1 MNYLFSIRLFVQR
14 AIIVSGISVTA
25 FGANERFHLEPSLP
39 SQTLPLATSASSIS
53 GGNVAQYPDTAG
65 TVPHDSTNQ
74 IFLAESSL
82 GYCGPTSEGGA
93 ATRTELNAVASG
105 ALAAG
110 TFYKTTGIP
119 GNWQIVFPGVVDLA
133 TGGQASG
140 TTNFD
145 GDQVQISLDYY
156 RAVALAY
163 PNDIQAKINFINAV
177 RDLMVP
183 YTYAGNNAFARA
195 TKERIINGPLDI
207 PPAPGQPD
215 PGNPTATDREDA
227 SLRNASGMYEL
238 AIAPFVDLMGAGDSL
253 EVAFPK
259 NLPGSLNEESQII
272 KDLRSSQRLLC
283 STYARATGF
292 KGETMLRIYQ
302 LSYLKKYSAPTL
314 AVPVPPDISALLS
327 GLDSATRGLDYNLLI
342 TAPLES
348 QSWFPAPEFSPARA
362 FLGSAKDLRSAM
374 QDGLLTFTGLDSSLN
389 IKSNAYDAYYV
400 PFFFDPFILST
411 PTTFSGLIGFAKP
424 LATASETA
432 DNASSTSIGQLD
444 SNLQSLATRLNDLND
459 QYNSQLG
466 QLCGWKIVDV
476 NGIATR
482 TPDVDGA
489 ILPPEKRPEW
499 QDRNSVDQGEIGLQW
514 LEIDA
519 AEQAMDKALLDLNNV
534 LETIDKKRETW
545 QLIKGSRE
553 EMIQNVI
560 LSTGQKIDQLNK
572 DAIEAKAKFAEYQAI
587 LAKKK
592 RKRGLFSGSII
603 GLAAVVAAPFTAG
616 ASLGFLGLTATAVAT
631 AAPYVAFGT
640 TLVSQVASISSAY
653 SDAGLA
659 IKELHSQADLDRKLG
674 EINAKKEELAY
685 LEKAGMQF
693 QQIEED
699 GYRTE
704 EAIHA
709 LLLEVKSAE
718 LQIEM
723 ADLRVE
729 REYAK
734 LSTMLNRVAYLMQQH
749 ATSFSLVN
757 TNPLN
762 SPDFRIIRDVNVR
775 DAEERFVFAQEWA
788 FLTGRAA
795 GYVALGSTRRSNIEN
810 INADILKARTG
821 KRLNY
826 LLDRLQAEMNLVTVD
841 LGSRASQKV
850 TISLRDQLVQHN
862 NVERSTNGI
871 ADGTT
876 EYPWES
882 QQTIDPSRGLIAG
895 NSEQISDA
903 AWLDF
908 LKAHLI
914 YPTGP
919 GTILKLQIPFRLTLN
934 RWANPERPTSL
945 PKNPFTLEAPLIENP
960 LFTADRKGSVI
971 FYSQNSSEFFG
982 TRVDIQGSFT
992 NINPTSAPVSV
1003 KLSPEGASYVRE
1015 QTYANDPNGRNILV
1029 FQLGSNKSQAS
1040 IEASINGVGLA
1051 GGTGGST
1058 NRNAQL
1064 HERSPANDRWV
1075 LTIYYDATPNRRL
1088 LEQLDKMR
1096 DIRISFSLSSF

>member
-1 MNYLFSIRLFVQR
+1 MNPLFPICSSARIV
-14 AIIVSGISVTA
+14 IIALGMPLA
-25 FGANERFHLEPSLP
+25 ALAAGERFHLEPVLP
-39 SQTLPLATSASSIS
+39 SQAFPLASSASVVS
-53 GGNVAQYPDTAG
+53 GGNVAQYPNSSG
-65 TVPHDSTNQ
+65 SVPHDSSNQ
-74 IFLAESSL
+74 FFLSESSF
-82 GYCGPTSEGGA
+82 GYCGPTSEGGV
-93 ATRTELNAVASG
+93 ATRTELNAAASG

-110 TFYKTTGIP
+110 TFYKTTGVP

-133 TGGQASG
+133 TGGQAPG
-140 TTNFD
+140 TTNFN
-145 GDQVQISLDYY
+145 GDQVQTSLDYY

-163 PNDIQAKINFINAV
+163 PNDVQAKINFINAL

-195 TKERIINGPLDI
+195 TKERIVNGPLDI

-215 PGNPTATDREDA
+215 PANPTATDREDA
-227 SLRNASGMYEL
+227 SLQNASGMYEL

-253 EVAFPK
+253 EVAFPET
-259 NLPGSLNEESQII
+259 LPGSLNEDSQII

-292 KGETMLRIYQ
+292 KGEALLRTYQ
-302 LSYLKKYSAPTL
+302 LRYFKKYGVPTL
-314 AVPVPPDISALLS
+314 AVPIPPDVGTLLT
-327 GLDSATRGLDYNLLI
+327 GIDSAARGLDYNLLI

-348 QSWFPAPEFSPARA
+348 KPWFPAPEFSPARA

-374 QDGLLTFTGLDSSLN
+374 QGGLLTFSGLDSSLN
-389 IKSNAYDAYYV
+389 IKSNAYDSNYV

-432 DNASSTSIGQLD
+432 DSASTSSIGQLD
-444 SNLQSLATRLNDLND
+444 LNLQSLATRLNELND

-482 TPDVDGA
+482 TPDIDGA
-489 ILPPEKRPEW
+489 ILPPEQRPAW
-499 QDRNSVDQGEIGLQW
+499 QDRNNVDRGEIGLQW

-534 LETIDKKRETW
+534 LATIDKRRETW

-572 DAIEAKAKFAEYQAI
+572 DAAEARAKFAEYQAK

-592 RKRGLFSGSII
+592 KKRGLFGGIA
-603 GLAAVVAAPFTAG
+603 GAVLGIAAAPFTGGLSLSAVFAAG
-616 ASLGFLGLTATAVAT
+616 AST
-631 AAPYVAFGT
+631 AAQIAFAAT
-640 TLVSQVASISSAY
+640 VASSALNISQAY
-653 SDAGLA
+653 SDAGLE
-659 IKELHSQADLDRKLG
+659 IKSLRSQADLDRQLG
-674 EINAKKEELAY
+674 EINAKKEELGY

-693 QQIEED
+693 QQIQED

-704 EAIHA
+704 EAIHS

-734 LSTMLNRVAYLMQQH
+734 LSTMLNRVAYIMQQQ

-762 SPDFRIIRDVNVR
+762 SPDFRIIRDVTVR
-775 DAEERFVFAQEWA
+775 DAEERFIFAQEWA

-795 GYVALGSTRRSNIEN
+795 GYVALGSTRRANIES

-850 TISLRDQLVQHN
+850 TLSLRDQLVQHN
-862 NVERSTNGI
+862 NVERSASGV

-876 EYPWES
+876 PYPWES
-882 QQTIDPSRGLIAG
+882 QQTINPNSGLIVG

-919 GTILKLQIPFRLTLN
+919 GTVLQLQIPFRLTLN

-971 FYSQNSSEFFG
+971 FFSQNSPEFFG

-992 NINPTSAPVSV
+992 NINPSSAPVSV

-1015 QTYANDPNGRNILV
+1015 QTYANDPNGRNVLV
-1029 FQLGSNKSQAS
+1029 YQLGSNKSQAS